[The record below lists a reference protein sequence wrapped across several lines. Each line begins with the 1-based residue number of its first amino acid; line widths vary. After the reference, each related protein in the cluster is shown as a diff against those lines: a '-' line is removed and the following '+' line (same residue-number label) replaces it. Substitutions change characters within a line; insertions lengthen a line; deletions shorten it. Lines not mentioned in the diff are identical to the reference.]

1 MTPQTSEQ
9 QNVKFIMIG
18 DTKVKTKDN
27 VTKSF
32 MLKIAYQKY
41 HYKTKVGNKLVKEV
55 INLLSN

>member
-1 MTPQTSEQ
+1 
-9 QNVKFIMIG
+9 MIG

-41 HYKTKVGNKLVKEV
+41 HYKNKGR
-55 INLLSN
+55 